1 MIVCFFLSQRKDY
14 MNISKVKDDIIKYKG
29 KLLHFKYNG
38 ARNQIEEFDGK
49 IENTYNAIFTIKL
62 EDNCNIKTFTYS
74 DIITE
79 SLEIFV

>member
-1 MIVCFFLSQRKDY
+1 
-14 MNISKVKDDIIKYKG
+14 MNISKVKDNISKYKG

-49 IENTYNAIFTIKL
+49 IENIYNAIFTIKL
-62 EDNCNIKTFTYS
+62 NDDNNNIKTFTYS

-79 SLEIFV
+79 SLEILCK